1 MANKITIRDSE
12 GQEITLDEND
22 LMVQLAQSMTQNTA
36 SAVVKGVLRNFANAV
51 KEMRDAQKAYFSAQ
65 YGTPEKNTALSAS
78 KECEKKV
85 DKLIVAVYQTL
96 PKI

>member
-22 LMVQLAQSMTQNTA
+22 LMVQLAQRMTQNTA
-36 SAVVKGVLRNFANAV
+36 SAVVKGVLRNFINAV

-65 YGTPEKNTALSAS
+65 YGTPEKTRPFPHRRNA
-78 KECEKKV
+78 KK
-85 DKLIVAVYQTL
+85 KWIS
-96 PKI
+96 